1 MRKQMSCVPAASM
14 VISILVLGLIGAD
27 SPPAT
32 AQQNDAASNVGS
44 ALAIDPMFKE
54 PYIDVDEWRDKPVHH
69 LGGSVLFFASQGPL
83 LNAQENPSAPGAPE
97 ICKFVGGPQFGGV
110 EPPIVANAT
119 CVDPDFN
126 DRTLVIDSTQEQVL
140 TMPGGATIRY
150 TEVKGHFPR
159 LRTPAELPAG
169 IKGSPTTA
177 NHSVVWRF
185 PEKKVWHNRFFQQTY
200 PLPIESL
207 NVVDSQFAFTN
218 GAFTVGVISGTPSAG
233 YRVIAAA
240 AKLAKA
246 YADKLYGNSGRIY
259 GYLWGASGGSVQS
272 MGANEG
278 STGVWDG
285 IIPIVIATD
294 GLNVHTFCWDGF
306 QALAIPEAKRKAIT
320 AAAAPGSG
328 ADLYAGLNSE
338 ERAALDEVLS
348 AGFPRRGF
356 ETLESMPLVRVTTA
370 MQNVIRIYDPSYE
383 DDFWSKPGY
392 EGVRPPPYLSAALVD
407 GFTTVSSIEHD
418 AQNVPTSVTLASIPK
433 FGSIGSEG
441 VEFYVYTADG
451 TRITEGDVFSLAGKL
466 KDNTFTLDPQKNKE
480 TMLRALSTGAKIRIT
495 NRFVLAAAFYP
506 RHSVLDNGNPAYDQY
521 KNADQTFK
529 YVQRTKT
536 PVPLPYIPNLG
547 ASGGRRQTG
556 HLTVKTIVLENLS
569 DPASWG
575 YVGSFYAEQVQ
586 KAMGPVAAD
595 KIFRLYY
602 QENAAH
608 GADIDEKPGKPGTIL
623 IAAGGILN
631 QAILDMAA
639 WVEQGVPPPP
649 SSRYKRDPQNQVV
662 LSQQAEARFGLQPVI
677 RLTANGSS
685 RATVGV
691 NQNVDLNATF
701 DVPPGGGKIVRYAW
715 YLGGKDYKFEDA
727 VTVEK
732 PTAGFTVQR
741 TISFPAPG
749 EYAITL
755 RGDGQRDGDKSS
767 TNMTPLENLARVRIV
782 VQ

>member
-1 MRKQMSCVPAASM
+1 MSICHKSLGRRLLLAGAA
-14 VISILVLGLIGAD
+14 
-27 SPPAT
+27 
-32 AQQNDAASNVGS
+32 
-44 ALAIDPMFKE
+44 
-54 PYIDVDEWRDKPVHH
+54 
-69 LGGSVLFFASQGPL
+69 LFFTSRAVS
-83 LNAQENPSAPGAPE
+83 LNRQQTPPSAGARE
-97 ICKFVGGPQFGGV
+97 TCKFVGGQQFGGV
-110 EPPIVANAT
+110 EPPLAVNAT

-126 DRTLVIDSTQEQVL
+126 DKTLVVDSTQEQVL
-140 TMPGGATIRY
+140 TMPDGTTIPY
-150 TEVKGHFPR
+150 TEVKGYFPP
-159 LRTPAELPAG
+159 LRTQAELPPG
-169 IKGSPTTA
+169 ITRSPTTA

-185 PEKKVWHNRFFQQTY
+185 PNKKFWHNRFFQQTY

-207 NVVDSQFAFTN
+207 NTADNQFAFTS
-218 GAFTVGVISGTPSAG
+218 GAFTVAVISGDPSAG

-240 AKLAKA
+240 AKLAKV
-246 YADKLYGNSGRIY
+246 YANKLYGNSGKIY

-294 GLNVHTFCWDGF
+294 GLNVHSFCWDGF

-320 AAAAPGSG
+320 AAAAPGAG
-328 ADLYAGLNSE
+328 ADLYAGLDDE
-338 ERAALDEVLS
+338 EHAALDEVLS
-348 AGFPRRGF
+348 AGFPRKGF
-356 ETLESMPLVRVTTA
+356 ETLESMPLIRVTTA
-370 MQNVIRIYDPSYE
+370 MQNVIRVYDPTYE

-392 EGVRPPPYLSAALVD
+392 EGVKPPAYLSAALVD

-418 AQNVPTSVTLASIPK
+418 AKNVPTSVTFASLPK
-433 FGSIGSEG
+433 YGSIGSEG
-441 VEFYVYTADG
+441 LEFYVYTADG
-451 TRITEGDVFSLAGKL
+451 TRVTEGDVFSLAGKL
-466 KDNTFTLDPQKNKE
+466 KDSTFTLDAGKNKE
-480 TMLRALSTGAKIRIT
+480 TMLRALTTGAKIRIT
-495 NRFVLAAAFYP
+495 NRFLLAATFYP

-575 YVGSFYAEQVQ
+575 FVASFYAEQVQ
-586 KAMGPVAAD
+586 KAMGSAPAD

-639 WVEQGVPPPP
+639 WVEQGVTPPP

-662 LSQQAEARFGLQPVI
+662 LPEKAEARFGLQPVM

-691 NQNVDLNATF
+691 NQSVDLKGTF
-701 DVPPGGGKIVRYAW
+701 DMPSGGGKIVRYAW
-715 YLGGKDYKFEDA
+715 YLGGKDFKFEDA

-732 PTAGFTVQR
+732 PTAAFSIER
-741 TISFPAPG
+741 TISFTAPG

-755 RGDGQRDGDKSS
+755 RGDGQRNGDTSA

-782 VQ
+782 VH